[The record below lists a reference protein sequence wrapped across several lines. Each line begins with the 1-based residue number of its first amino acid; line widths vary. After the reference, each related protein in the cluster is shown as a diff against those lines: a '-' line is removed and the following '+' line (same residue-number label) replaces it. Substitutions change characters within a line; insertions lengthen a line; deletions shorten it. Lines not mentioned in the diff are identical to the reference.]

1 MNTKVWG
8 GPLWRVL
15 HGAGT
20 LEATG
25 NPRFLE
31 SLATVVR
38 TLEFIMPCSFC
49 RNSYIQFA
57 KTLKI
62 NAIEATLL
70 EKDFS
75 LWLYNMHNKVV
86 QKLQGQA
93 LDTAGGPAAYR
104 SKVFNATKLPW
115 DVLQKRLL
123 ITKPYFSEHDVFT
136 VLGIL
141 TLSAVQEGC
150 VKRKGHM
157 LDFATGIAVLLTG
170 FPALQEL
177 GVAMWETL
185 QNVTPS
191 NFNQRMP
198 RLLVGLEL
206 KRRPTSSDCRKRTQV
221 LGYAKAGA
229 CVAGACL

>member
-15 HGAGT
+15 HGVGT

-25 NPRFLE
+25 NRRFLE
-31 SLATVVR
+31 PLATVVQ

-49 RNSYIQFA
+49 RNSYVQFA

-62 NAIEATLL
+62 QSIESTL
-70 EKDFS
+70 ENKDFS

-86 QKLQGQA
+86 RKLQGQA
-93 LDTAGGPAAYR
+93 LDAAGVPSVYR
-104 SKVFNATKLPW
+104 TKIFNATKLPW

-141 TLSAVQEGC
+141 SLSAAQEGC
-150 VKRKGHM
+150 SKRKAH
-157 LDFATGIAVLLTG
+157 LHNFSTSIAILLTG
-170 FPALQEL
+170 FPVFYEL
-177 GVAMWETL
+177 GVALWEAL
-185 QNVTPS
+185 QSVNPT
-191 NFNQRMP
+191 NFNERMP

-206 KRRPTSSDCRKRTQV
+206 KRRPTTSDCKQRAQV

-229 CVAGACL
+229 CIAGACL